1 MLLFYLFELG
11 LVRQVFL
18 IVSILIR
25 NSFLSCL
32 TFGHLLH
39 MVVVI
44 FHEGRHRE
52 IHTFNCNILIFILV
66 DLICFSVIEVDFV
79 LLVQLELRVW
89 LGFFLEWLSFVL
101 VN

>member
-44 FHEGRHRE
+44 FHEGRHRK
-52 IHTFNCNILIFILV
+52 IHTFNCSVLIFILI
-66 DLICFSVIEVDFV
+66 DLICFSLIKEDFV

-89 LGFFLEWLSFVL
+89 FRFFLKWLRFVL
-101 VN
+101 VD